1 MENPV
6 KMDDLY
12 YKRCI
17 NIMYIRH
24 ISYLHITYIF
34 SVFHMIC
41 AHDVWYIHMI
51 YHIYT
56 WYMIYIYVYSVLHTV
71 WYMYIHVYPID
82 IQTYTLT
89 FFIILKTQKKTTRQ
103 NCSLLIGG
111 IVLLFYSSLVE
122 HWPTL
127 LENATQYATLSLCGG
142 FLKWWYPATMGF
154 PSKNDHFEV
163 FWGTTI

>member
-1 MENPV
+1 MYI
-6 KMDDLY
+6 Y
-12 YKRCI
+12 YKRCKYHVSRTYMI
-17 NIMYIRH
+17 STRYIH
-24 ISYLHITYIF
+24 TWC
-34 SVFHMIC
+34 MIC
-41 AHDVWYIHMI
+41 THDVWYIHMI
-51 YHIYT
+51 YHLYT
-56 WYMIYIYVYSVLHTV
+56 WCMIYVCIYSVLHYSMV
-71 WYMYIHVYPID
+71 YMYMHVYHSKN
-82 IQTYTLT
+82 T
-89 FFIILKTQKKTTRQ
+89 KKTTRQ

-111 IVLLFYSSLVE
+111 LVLLFYSSLVE

>member
-1 MENPV
+1 MFPRIVVPQNGWFIMENPV

-34 SVFHMIC
+34 FGFSYDMRTWCMIYT
-41 AHDVWYIHMI
+41 HDISYIHMI
-51 YHIYT
+51 YD
-56 WYMIYIYVYSVLHTV
+56 IYIYICVYIYSVLHTV

-82 IQTYTLT
+82 IQTHTLT
-89 FFIILKTQKKTTRQ
+89 FFIILKTQKKTTTRQ

-111 IVLLFYSSLVE
+111 MKLLLFYSSLVE

-127 LENATQYATLSLCGG
+127 LENATQYATFSLC
-142 FLKWWYPATMGF
+142 K
-154 PSKNDHFEV
+154 
-163 FWGTTI
+163 